1 MTEEINKEYMEMLRN
16 NIPQLDM
23 ALHINKSNLEHIEF
37 LENKIIDLE
46 KNLIDEYQYIN
57 NLTKITG
64 IECIEEY
71 TTLMIKDLK

>member
-1 MTEEINKEYMEMLRN
+1 MNNEYMEMLRK

-37 LENKIIDLE
+37 LENK
-46 KNLIDEYQYIN
+46 LIEEMEYIY
-57 NLTKITG
+57 NLTQITG

-71 TTLMIKDLK
+71 TTQIIKELKNGL